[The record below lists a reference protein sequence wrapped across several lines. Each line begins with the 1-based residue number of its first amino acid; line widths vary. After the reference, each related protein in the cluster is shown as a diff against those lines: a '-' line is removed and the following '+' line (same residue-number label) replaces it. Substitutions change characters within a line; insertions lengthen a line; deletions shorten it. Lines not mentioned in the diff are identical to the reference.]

1 MQEKLKPGDII
12 SFDTQETET
21 QPQDE
26 NTVLQVGAVYNENFY
41 NFLKGY
47 EEEEV
52 ELSLSDQLLQV
63 GNMTTIQNK
72 SETKSIPELSD
83 MFGSD
88 TYGFTF
94 DKGTHSYDDYIKV
107 YAPNNPDGSV
117 DPDDFYT
124 LEVDVDA
131 TEADEN
137 FYNMKQWMS
146 TQEGLK
152 SPVSKEDKKNIYNN
166 AELNLYKISQYDEEE
181 FGNWVNT
188 ILGPNYGGNVEDT
201 DMGEAVF
208 VDIPGK
214 KLYIDL
220 QPGETGFERLF
231 LSDPNKTKDQIQS
244 IIDLAKER
252 KSNPD
257 PYVVFNEFSQQGQN
271 VDMLNEQ
278 YNKIGVYVEQ
288 DERGGV
294 NISKDGDIITKE
306 EWDAN
311 GGKDPK
317 DHIEWSD
324 YDSYV
329 EGRTEN
335 PLKVQIH
342 QTNYSNLRGDVKGF
356 QSQSTT
362 QSQMAD
368 FMFDYAK
375 ENFSE
380 EDYNKLQISRLNT
393 IANIEDNSKRTNVEK
408 VLQHDNPNYQGIALA
423 SNYFQEA
430 ELSEMEEKN
439 NSDIN
444 LLNQKFS
451 KHFKTLENE
460 RDILYKNSIKNGI
473 NSLEWDNVLKTYRVG
488 INNEGEVSNETLKK
502 QQAVLD
508 KYAKLW
514 GKWAFDVENAET
526 AYDKAFK
533 EIDVKRID
541 IEKKSQEIQKR
552 GIALSKDYNP
562 TKKLAAGMQK
572 SWKDLMFSTGALFG
586 SDRAKEKYNALQERY
601 QRIYPTLTYQEA
613 MAEGKKLQYA
623 GQTIAENNAT
633 VVLAIATAGL
643 GPTVGMGTKT
653 AQWLIAGQAAAQ
665 GGGQKRIELENLEI
679 DVDEAKDGLKDL
691 EKAYKDGVI
700 PREKYLQYREQLE
713 DFIREN
719 DYETWQQIAAI
730 GGNFAAEGLFTRYI
744 GASNFTR
751 FTGALKN
758 PVANL
763 QKSMLRG
770 NGMATLYGTGTFLG
784 MQLKEITEEEL
795 IYLSNAVIDYGV
807 LDRKFDISQIDK
819 VAVDAAIIAG
829 PMNGTGTL
837 YSTIVTQMATSP
849 FRKQQKEIEARKKN
863 IKDKLKNLDR
873 NPETNPDAET
883 QIAVLNDQLI
893 AIQQESVNMTADL
906 ELMAMSLEGK
916 DLNTVIST
924 GAILQNLLNQ
934 AGVDPT
940 LSQEEQ
946 NKRIQNYAA
955 SLDSET
961 KSFGKPSKQIEFL
974 QKWNDA
980 LQGKEAALAK
990 MKDFKST
997 IEDVYGQR
1005 GVDMYDKMK
1014 KKAKYKNASEKE
1026 IAIAVHNE
1034 FKRQLSIKQIQTGKS
1049 YESIVNFVE
1058 NQVYGEGG
1066 FANSKTKSGKKR
1078 TKRNKQ
1084 AEDFYYQFAGQGLLM
1099 NSTKGLII
1107 TSEESRSAANM
1118 LQDTRL
1124 ENLTFTEATNDA
1136 ELETKTREAY
1146 EAMALK
1152 EIDKLS
1158 KKLSKKKRQQEE
1170 DAIRARFESQAM
1182 QIVDAISKGK
1192 LNGVIVGGE
1201 YIVKDVNAARK
1212 SIKNQKLLAATAV
1225 SHEISHAIDY
1235 LAFDE
1240 AGVTNYGKKLRQY
1253 MEKNFSEIHE
1263 EAIFIQRKI
1272 KNLDAD
1278 ENGNDVFTNG
1288 ENTFY
1293 DEYSKS
1299 VQDLFRRKAFDPN
1312 DKDVKKLL
1320 SLSPSAIN
1328 NLIGGNFEI
1337 NTDKDAATYL
1347 SSFLQGFLKGEVG
1360 KLQKRRIDY
1369 RKKKG
1374 LTRTDTDTRAS
1385 SNLQKMLDTEY
1396 EGNVKKMG
1404 RDAISVDPSGKRLQ
1418 GKQVFDLLNSRLGK
1432 DIGPMVT
1439 DITKRLYDPIL
1450 DKGDLTKQE
1459 YQNALI
1465 GIASEIIRTEN
1476 FDPTKQSLDKF
1487 VSSRLYLRANA
1498 LAKNLGVPQQF
1509 LKNIDDIQAPSIEPD
1524 EDADIV
1530 LEEGRTLSDF
1540 DIALEDG
1547 IVDAEIMAEVD
1558 ALIEQN
1564 PDNLQ
1569 ERIEKLILTD
1579 IRKKLDNAI
1588 GKIAKNPKTG
1598 KREPTAE
1605 YESFIRE
1612 EFVEIIRSLGI
1623 NTIRSAY
1630 KPFFKQEKTGRKD
1643 YKNINEE
1650 TGKVSNYRKDTFINT
1665 ASKPDFIKYFLVGNE
1680 RNLTERRTAL
1690 LRRIARAKVEVA
1702 VDNYIA
1708 RNSNSIDAVL
1718 LAKLRQNSRLAK
1730 NVENETKSFDTV
1742 KFSQAINEEYN
1753 SILRQVK
1760 QDKKGRYVG
1769 YTNPHNGK
1777 AQMFLDKGRI
1787 WEQAYANYFIKMNL
1801 PGLQVL
1807 SEMATEEGG
1816 MADFVFRYGENVEQH
1831 ELKAGL
1837 IGPFMGS
1844 VLISEY
1850 NVETGEITLANPIH
1864 NNLISDK
1871 VKKAIAKSY
1880 KEKIDILNDAIR
1892 KGKQSGKYD
1901 DSVKYLTGNIVK
1913 GDAVYAP
1920 NELFDLFTKSL
1931 HIEQRNDLQPTKNH
1945 YLNKEKVVKDK
1956 NGKKIKIPSP
1966 TTSITFIGTKD
1977 GNLSFKLSDDSIL
1990 DLPMAEGKS
1999 LVDYTF
2005 RNTTSY
2011 SKEESIKK
2019 GIGNVKMRKLSLGL
2033 QFKITELSNVD
2044 QALDITK
2051 EGDLRNALPAL
2062 PIKTEKDLDAVKLS
2076 KVINNARPTV
2086 KYSTNPRG
2094 MSTFD
2099 FDETLI
2105 IDGENFVV
2113 AKKDGETVKISSGD
2127 WPLQGPRYAEEG
2139 YEFDFSDFVN
2149 VRGGVDGP
2157 LLQKMKNQ
2165 ISKFGPENVF
2175 VLTAR
2180 PQSSD
2185 IAIHEWLKSKGIN
2198 IPLKNVT
2205 GLGNSTGEAKAV
2217 WMLDKFAEGYNDMY
2231 FVDDALPNV
2240 EAVKNALEQLD
2251 IKSKVVQAKVKFSEN
2266 MDADFNQV
2274 LEDVTGIDANKR
2286 FSQMKARKRGEKK
2299 GRFRF
2304 FIPPSHEDFV
2314 GLLYNFMGK
2323 GRQGDGHRNFFEKAL
2338 IKPLN
2343 RAYRELNTARQS
2355 IANDYKALN
2364 KKFPDV
2370 KSKLTKKTKDGD
2382 FTFDDAVR
2390 VYLWNKHGYD
2400 IPGLSK
2406 TDENNL
2412 VDIVKSDK
2420 ELQTYAESIN
2430 LISKQET
2437 YVSPTESWD
2446 AGNIK
2451 TDLNDATG
2459 RIGRGQFFTEFN
2471 ENVDIIFSQE
2481 NLNKIEAA
2489 FGASMVSAIKD
2500 MVYRIKTGQN
2510 RPTGQSKMVN
2520 QWMNYLNGSVASTM
2534 FFNIRSAVL
2543 QQMSLVNFINYA
2555 DNNIYAAAKAFAN
2568 QKQYY
2573 ADWAFLFN
2581 SDFMKQRRGGIMT
2594 DVNGA
2599 ELAAS
2604 IEGAKNPAQAII
2616 KKLLQLGFLPTQI
2629 GDNIAI
2635 ATGGAAFY
2643 RNRINS
2649 YLKQGLSKAEAE
2661 SRAFEDFQELAEAT
2675 QQSARPDMVSQQQ
2688 ASPLGKIILAFQNV
2702 TSQFN
2707 RLGKKAFLD
2716 LKNRRIT
2723 PGNQTQFQSDV
2734 SNISRIAYYFAIQ
2747 NLVFYALQSALF
2759 AAMFGDEEDDEQFL
2773 KKQERM
2779 INGSLDSV
2787 LRGAGVW
2794 GAAVATLKNM
2804 AIKWQGQRDKKY
2816 NKDESAVLMEMLN
2829 VSPPLGIKA
2838 RKLVNAE
2845 KTLNYNTGVIQEMEM
2860 FDADNPQWSAATNYI
2875 EALTNVPVN
2884 RLYNKTINVRDALD
2898 SQHNAMQRALMFS
2911 GWSKWNLGIQDA
2923 KIQKVRETV
2932 KEKKKEAKKK
2942 KKFSEPVQHK
2952 SRSSNEDVIIIK
2964 GR

>member
-1 MQEKLKPGDII
+1 MQDELKPGDII

-21 QPQDE
+21 QPQIE
-26 NTVLQVGAVYNENFY
+26 NTGLEIGGMYNENFY
-41 NFLKGY
+41 NFLQSS

-63 GNMTTIQNK
+63 GDMTTIQNK
-72 SETKSIPELSD
+72 GETKSIQGLSS

-94 DKGTHSYDDYIKV
+94 DKGTHGLDDYIKV

-131 TEADEN
+131 VEADEN

-152 SPVSKEDKKNIYNN
+152 SPISKEDKKDIYND

-181 FGNWVNT
+181 FANWAST
-188 ILGPNYGGNVEDT
+188 ILPNQAVNVDDGSILT
-201 DMGEAVF
+201 QPTGELAF
-208 VDIPGK
+208 INIPGEGRVT
-214 KLYIDL
+214 IDL
-220 QPGETGFERLF
+220 QPSDTDIEKIF
-231 LSDPNKTKDQIQS
+231 LGDNVTLVKQKIQK
-244 IIDLAKER
+244 IIDFAKQRHE
-252 KSNPD
+252 NALPT
-257 PYVVFNEFSQQGQN
+257 VVYNEFAPDIEGQISQDKIKYLNNQYKNLDISIDENYN
-271 VDMLNEQ
+271 VYKGEEEIFNLSQARIDNNLVGKTPFEQ
-278 YNKIGVYVEQ
+278 
-288 DERGGV
+288 
-294 NISKDGDIITKE
+294 
-306 EWDAN
+306 
-311 GGKDPK
+311 
-317 DHIEWSD
+317 
-324 YDSYV
+324 
-329 EGRTEN
+329 
-335 PLKVQIH
+335 PL
-342 QTNYSNLRGDVKGF
+342 YLL
-356 QSQSTT
+356 
-362 QSQMAD
+362 AD
-368 FMFDYAK
+368 FMYDYSK
-375 ENFSE
+375 NFTD
-380 EDYNKLQISRLNT
+380 EDHEKLQTSRLAT
-393 IANIEDNSKRTNVEK
+393 IANVEDNSNRTSVEK
-408 VLQHDNPNYQGIALA
+408 ILQHDISSDKISGYQSIALA
-423 SNYFQEA
+423 SNLFEETELRELDDKNELEIQELQNI
-430 ELSEMEEKN
+430 LSK
-439 NSDIN
+439 SIKV
-444 LLNQKFS
+444 LTQ
-451 KHFKTLENE
+451 E
-460 RDILYKNSIKNGI
+460 RDSLVNRATKDGI
-473 NSLEWDNVLKTYRVG
+473 NSLEWDPIAYTYTVG
-488 INNEGEVSNETLKK
+488 INNEGEVSNEELAR
-502 QQAVLD
+502 QSD
-508 KYAKLW
+508 IINKYAQEFGEW
-514 GKWAFDVENAET
+514 GYKVKSLEQAET
-526 AYDKAFK
+526 ASLNEKYA
-533 EIDVKRID
+533 IRTD
-541 IEKKSQEIQKR
+541 IQNKSEELEAR
-552 GIALSKDYNP
+552 GIALTKDYSARR
-562 TKKLAAGMQK
+562 KLSKGAQK
-572 SWKDLMFSTGALFG
+572 SWKDLIYSTAALFG
-586 SDRAKEKYNALQERY
+586 STRAREKYNALNESY
-601 QRIYPTLTYQEA
+601 SRIYPTLTWDEA
-613 MAEGKKLQYA
+613 LEEGKGWQYA

-633 VVLAIATAGL
+633 VVLAIGTAG
-643 GPTVGMGTKT
+643 VGTSVGISTRG

-665 GGGQKRIELENLEI
+665 GGGQKQIELANIADTVEDYEEALEKIEEKYQKGEILQKDYFKIKGQLESYII
-679 DVDEAKDGLKDL
+679 DNDL
-691 EKAYKDGVI
+691 E
-700 PREKYLQYREQLE
+700 P
-713 DFIREN
+713 
-719 DYETWQQIAAI
+719 WQHFTAV
-730 GGNFAAEGLFTRYI
+730 GGSLLAEGLFTRYI
-744 GASNFTR
+744 GASNFTKFTKNIKTPLHNKKNLLFR
-751 FTGALKN
+751 SNGKATFDGAVTFTG
-758 PVANL
+758 
-763 QKSMLRG
+763 Q
-770 NGMATLYGTGTFLG
+770 T
-784 MQLKEITEEEL
+784 LKEITEEEL
-795 IYLSNAVIDYGV
+795 IYLSSVAIDYGI
-807 LDRKFDISQIDK
+807 LDRNITLDQIGEGVTK
-819 VAVDAAIIAG
+819 VAIDAAIISG
-829 PMNGTGTL
+829 PMNGSGTF
-837 YSTIVTQMATSP
+837 YSTAMTQAATAP
-849 FRKQQKEIEARKKN
+849 FRKQYNENELNAQNELDKLTKLDKKDPNYKTRSLVIKNN
-863 IKDKLKNLDR
+863 IKKYKQNNINL
-873 NPETNPDAET
+873 T
-883 QIAVLNDQLI
+883 
-893 AIQQESVNMTADL
+893 SDL
-906 ELMAMSLEGK
+906 ELKVMSLTGK
-916 DLNTVIST
+916 DLQTVISA
-924 GAILQNLLNQ
+924 GILMENLLNK

-940 LSQEEQ
+940 LSQEQQ
-946 NKRIQNYAA
+946 NKRINKYIEG
-955 SLDSET
+955 LDSKEA
-961 KSFGKPSKQIEFL
+961 KSFKEQFNE
-974 QKWNDA
+974 A
-980 LQGKEAALAK
+980 LQAKEVALSTG
-990 MKDFKST
+990 KDFKTT
-997 IEDVYGQR
+997 IEDVYGDR
-1005 GVDMYDKMK
+1005 GIKEFDKLK
-1014 KKAKYKNASEKE
+1014 KKLKNASDKE
-1026 IAIAVHNE
+1026 IAIQVHNN
-1034 FKRQLSIKQIQTGKS
+1034 FKKRFTNLQIQAGKS
-1049 YESIVNFVE
+1049 LIE
-1058 NQVYGEGG
+1058 NQVDENGKKLGVKGREKIIDRLVYGENG
-1066 FANSKTKSGKKR
+1066 FEGSKTKGGKKR
-1078 TKRNKQ
+1078 TKRDRL
-1084 AEDFYYQFAGQGLLM
+1084 AE
-1099 NSTKGLII
+1099 NSILKFIGEGSLVEDTKGFII
-1107 TSEESRSAANM
+1107 SKEDSRNADNM
-1118 LQDTRL
+1118 LQDQRL
-1124 ENLTFTEATNDA
+1124 DDLKLSQVETIK
-1136 ELETKTREAY
+1136 ELKEKVREAY
-1146 EAMALK
+1146 ESIAQR
-1152 EIDKLS
+1152 EIDDIINADEDIKNSIIARYDS
-1158 KKLSKKKRQQEE
+1158 KATDLI
-1170 DAIRARFESQAM
+1170 DAINSTKTNG
-1182 QIVDAISKGK
+1182 AI
-1192 LNGVIVGGE
+1192 IGGQ
-1201 YIVKDVNAARK
+1201 YIVTGNKLKAAQDARSQGKILADVV
-1212 SIKNQKLLAATAV
+1212 V
-1225 SHEISHAIDY
+1225 SHELSHGLDY

-1240 AGVTNYGKKLRQY
+1240 AGVTNYGKKLQSY
-1253 MEKNFSEIHE
+1253 MKSNFPDIHQKAR
-1263 EAIFIQRKI
+1263 AIQGKI
-1272 KNLDAD
+1272 GNLDLD
-1278 ENGNDVFTNG
+1278 DNGNDVFNNG
-1288 ENTFY
+1288 ESTYY
-1293 DEYSKS
+1293 DEYSKT
-1299 VQDLFRRKAFDPN
+1299 VQDIFRRKAYN
-1312 DKDVKKLL
+1312 INNKDVQKLFKL
-1320 SLSPSAIN
+1320 TPSKISSL
-1328 NLIGGNFEI
+1328 LGGNFEI
-1337 NTDKDAATYL
+1337 NSDKDAAMYL

-1360 KLQKRRIDY
+1360 NLQKRRIDY
-1369 RKKKG
+1369 RRKKG
-1374 LTRTDTDTRAS
+1374 LTRTDTDTRES
-1385 SNLQKMLDTEY
+1385 SNLQEMLDTEY
-1396 EGNVKKMG
+1396 DGNVKKMG
-1404 RDAISVDPSGKRLQ
+1404 RDAISVDPNGKRLQ
-1418 GKQVFDLLNSRLGK
+1418 GKQAFDLLNSRLGK

-1465 GIASEIIRTEN
+1465 SVASEIIRTEN

-1524 EDADIV
+1524 EDTDIV

-1547 IVDAEIMAEVD
+1547 IVDAEIIAEVD

-1569 ERIEKLILTD
+1569 ERMEKLILTD

-1605 YESFIRE
+1605 YESFIRA
-1612 EFVEIIRSLGI
+1612 EFDEIIKSLGI
-1623 NTIRSAY
+1623 NTVRSAY

-1730 NVENETKSFDTV
+1730 NVEIEEKSFDTV
-1742 KFSQAINEEYN
+1742 KYQKAIESEYLD
-1753 SILRQVK
+1753 ILNRGNNGK
-1760 QDKKGRYVG
+1760 PLKIDKKGRYVG
-1769 YTNPHNGK
+1769 YVNPHNGK
-1777 AQMFLDKGRI
+1777 TQIFLDKGRI

-1850 NVETGEITLANPIH
+1850 NAETGEITLANNIH

-1913 GDAVYAP
+1913 GKPEYAP
-1920 NELFDLFTKSL
+1920 NDLFGLFTKSL

-1945 YLNKEKVVKDK
+1945 YKEK
-1956 NGKKIKIPSP
+1956 G

-2005 RNTTSY
+2005 RNTTSF
-2011 SKEESIKK
+2011 SKEKSIKK

-2076 KVINNARPTV
+2076 KVISNARPAV

-2185 IAIHEWLKSKGIN
+2185 IAIHEWLKSKGVN

-2251 IKSKVVQAKVKFSEN
+2251 IKSKVVQAKVKFSNN

-2323 GRQGDGHRNFFEKAL
+2323 GRQGDGHRDFFEKAL

-2437 YVSPTESWD
+2437 YVDPTESWD

-2459 RIGRGQFFTEFN
+2459 RIGREQFFTEFN

-2604 IEGAKNPAQAII
+2604 VEGAKNPAQAII

-2635 ATGGAAFY
+2635 ATGGATFY

-2779 INGSLDSV
+2779 INGTLDSV
-2787 LRGAGVW
+2787 LRGTGVM

-2804 AIKWQGQRDKKY
+2804 AIKWFEQREPKY

-2923 KIQKVRETV
+2923 KIQEVRETV
-2932 KEKKKEAKKK
+2932 KEKKKQAKKK

-2952 SRSSNEDVIIIK
+2952 SRSTSDDVIIIK